1 MAINQGSLASYNVDQ
16 TSSVSSSWDS
26 AVGAQADLR
35 RIHDFSDKVHEL
47 APEESPFFV
56 YLTQMS
62 KNATNDPVFR
72 FLENRSKIDWTTR
85 TMLCAAAVNG
95 GAAVVAD
102 SSYAFSVDDGST
114 SIDWLIKGMV
124 FAVNTTTSGDNTG
137 QATVRIETAPVDAG
151 SSTTFTGK
159 VLSV

>member
-1 MAINQGSLASYNVDQ
+1 MAINKGSLSSYNVDQ
-16 TSSVSSSWDS
+16 TSTVSGNWDS

-72 FLENRSKIDWTTR
+72 FLENRSKIDWTARNFVMANAPGT
-85 TMLCAAAVNG
+85 
-95 GAAVVAD
+95 VVAG
-102 SSYAFSVDDGST
+102 SSYSFSVADADT
-114 SIDWLIKGMV
+114 PAASIDWLIKGMV
-124 FAVNTTTSGDNTG
+124 FAVESSDSDQIIVRVETS
-137 QATVRIETAPVDAG
+137 PVDAG
-151 SSTTFTGK
+151 TTTTFTGK
-159 VLSV
+159 VISFS